1 MAVKKTTKKTAKKSA
16 KKKRTTAK
24 AKKGDAYECSV
35 CGYRLVVDEV
45 CGCSEEHVYICCE
58 KSMKKKRAKKA
69 A

>member
-1 MAVKKTTKKTAKKSA
+1 MAVKRATKKTAKAA

-45 CGCSEEHVYICCE
+45 CGSSEEQVLICCG
-58 KSMKKKRAKKA
+58 KQMKRKRAKKVA
-69 A
+69 